1 MPANLKDL
9 LVPANYKE
17 QTIARIGKLGNAV
30 KWILFGVLTGAVVGF
45 SASILGVA
53 ITYVTNLREEYPWL
67 LFLMPA
73 AGLFIAFI
81 YKKAGPK
88 IAGGTNLVLI
98 RIRNREG
105 IPGTLAPLI
114 FISTILTHLVG
125 GSAGREGAA
134 LQMGGSMGDTMG
146 RFLRFKKMDHRR
158 ATFCG
163 MSAAFSALFGTPLAA
178 TIMPLEMSTVGIVYF
193 SSLTPCAIS
202 SLTAYFVREYL
213 GTGSEAM
220 VLWMMPE
227 FSFVNGAKTLLFA
240 ILCALVSI
248 LFCHTMRRTEHI
260 LEHRVPNTYI
270 RILLSSALIIA
281 MTLLLG
287 EQTYNGAGWETIRKC
302 VTVPSYQMPW
312 FAFLLKILFTVVTL
326 TGGFKGGEIVPSL
339 FIGATFGSFYSKL
352 FAASPTGSVLPYAA
366 MGMGC
371 VFCGITN
378 CPLTSLLICFEL
390 FGFDAMP
397 YFLLSVSIAYLF
409 SGNYG
414 IYSGQRIRYSKFS
427 CGKTDEMTHD

>member
-1 MPANLKDL
+1 MPASLKEIVVPRL
-9 LVPANYKE
+9 L
-17 QTIARIGKLGNAV
+17 KLTNAA
-30 KWILFGVLTGAVVGF
+30 KWITFGVLTGAIVGF
-45 SASILGVA
+45 SASILGVLISYA
-53 ITYVTNLREEYPWL
+53 NNYRAAHPMIMLA
-67 LFLMPA
+67 MPI

-81 YKKAGPK
+81 YKKAGPGV
-88 IAGGTNLVLI
+88 AGGTNLILT

-105 IPGTLAPLI
+105 VPGRLAPLI
-114 FISTILTHLVG
+114 FISTVLTHLVG

-146 RFLRFKKMDHRR
+146 RLLRFKKMDHRR

-202 SLTAYFVREYL
+202 SLTAYMVREYL

-220 VLWMMPE
+220 HLTVLPE
-227 FSFVNGAKTLLFA
+227 FTFLRGVETLVFA
-240 ILCALVSI
+240 ILCAMVSI
-248 LFCHTMRRTEHI
+248 LFCASMRRTEHL
-260 LEHRVPNTYI
+260 LEHKLPNPYI
-270 RILLSSALIIA
+270 RILLASIVIIA
-281 MTLLLG
+281 MTWIVG
-287 EQTYNGAGWETIRKC
+287 DQTYNGTGWSVIEEC
-302 VTVPSYQMPW
+302 VTNPEYRIAW
-312 FAFLLKILFTVVTL
+312 YGFLLKIIFTVITL
-326 TGGFKGGEIVPSL
+326 SGGFKGGEIVPSL
-339 FIGATFGSFYSKL
+339 FIGAAFGNFY
-352 FAASPTGSVLPYAA
+352 AQITGGSLPYAA

-378 CPLTSLLICFEL
+378 CPLASLLICFEL

-409 SGNYG
+409 SGNFG

-427 CGKTDEMTHD
+427 CGKTDELTHD